1 MKWPLSKLYKITP
14 PTRLHLISRDKPDSF
29 SSRRSLLVAAFSY
42 IIKKCIP
49 PHPSRYSP
57 FIVMRFARNL
67 AVLAN
72 YRTQPRQIPASNHA
86 PVARRCNR
94 RGLAVPPPVLFKQL
108 LRHKQVLCFFPCTPR
123 ASALRQARVS
133 GGNLQNCA
141 PSAAC
146 GGAMTQER
154 NVTLRPFP
162 VFPAYAISS
171 ISYSRVPMPSFSPCS
186 RPACQLVSGN
196 SAVK

>member
-1 MKWPLSKLYKITP
+1 MSLRPPYSATGRGGTP
-14 PTRLHLISRDKPDSF
+14 APVWEK
-29 SSRRSLLVAAFSY
+29 A
-42 IIKKCIP
+42 
-49 PHPSRYSP
+49 

-72 YRTQPRQIPASNHA
+72 YRTQPRQIPTSNYA

-94 RGLAVPPPVLFKQL
+94 RGLAKPDQGGKQETNGGKLAFIRAVQAFTCHGGGAAVPPSSFISLTFTSQRSL
-108 LRHKQVLCFFPCTPR
+108 LWYFL
-123 ASALRQARVS
+123 
-133 GGNLQNCA
+133 GLQESTV
-141 PSAAC
+141 P
-146 GGAMTQER
+146 
-154 NVTLRPFP
+154 LRPFP

>member
-49 PHPSRYSP
+49 PHPSCYSP

-72 YRTQPRQIPASNHA
+72 YRTQPRQIPASNYA

-94 RGLAVPPPVLFKQL
+94 RGLAKPDQGGKQETNGGKLAFIRAFPAFTCHGGGAAVPPFSFISLTFTSQRSL
-108 LRHKQVLCFFPCTPR
+108 LWYFLGLQESTVPPSSLLSSPLVPHPLANLGCLLPR
-123 ASALRQARVS
+123 IA
-133 GGNLQNCA
+133 
-141 PSAAC
+141 
-146 GGAMTQER
+146 
-154 NVTLRPFP
+154 VT
-162 VFPAYAISS
+162 
-171 ISYSRVPMPSFSPCS
+171 
-186 RPACQLVSGN
+186 
-196 SAVK
+196 

>member
-1 MKWPLSKLYKITP
+1 
-14 PTRLHLISRDKPDSF
+14 
-29 SSRRSLLVAAFSY
+29 
-42 IIKKCIP
+42 
-49 PHPSRYSP
+49 
-57 FIVMRFARNL
+57 MRFARNL

-72 YRTQPRQIPASNHA
+72 YRTQPRQIPASNYA

-94 RGLAVPPPVLFKQL
+94 RGVCVARPKGKNEKLPGGACSYPGNLSFSLPRGHISVPPPVLFKQL

-123 ASALRQARVS
+123 ATALRQARVS